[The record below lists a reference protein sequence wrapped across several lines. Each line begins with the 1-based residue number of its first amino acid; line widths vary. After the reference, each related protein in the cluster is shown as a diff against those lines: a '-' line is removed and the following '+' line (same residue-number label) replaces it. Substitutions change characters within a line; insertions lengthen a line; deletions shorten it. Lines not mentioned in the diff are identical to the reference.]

1 MPDDTK
7 GKAFPDVSAKL
18 SALPKKSLFE
28 RQKADAEAK
37 RAREKAETAAVYEDF
52 VKSFEDDVSEG
63 PRASD
68 GRPNTFGGRGGAFGG
83 GPPRRHFTNSGPRS
97 SGPGS
102 LGPPPPSLSRKRPH
116 EGPSDDEDDRSAE
129 AKEAERA
136 AARPTLYLSS
146 LPPGTSPSVLKS
158 LISSPLVVGNV
169 HILRPQN
176 QSPTER
182 KSVAAIITL
191 ASDSAASDIDS
202 AETSAG
208 HHHQAHIV
216 GALHPPSSYGPNLG
230 RIVTA
235 TQVEVK
241 APADVKQLR
250 LIHKTLENLLN
261 HGPEFEALLMSRPE
275 VQREEKWAWIWDA
288 RSPGGVYYRW
298 KLWQVITNPRSH
310 GNRKSKS
317 QQPSSVFEDG
327 ASWIAPERDIKF
339 EFTTRLDEIISDED
353 YNSSD
358 EEQSDGEEEKR
369 NLGGAPPPEG
379 GNGPNDGLG
388 YMNPLQKAKLT
399 HLLARLPTTHARL
412 RRGDI
417 ARITAFAIEHAGLGA
432 DEVVDM
438 IVLNILSPLAYTG
451 ANPNRDLE
459 NDAANRES
467 HEKDNDNPSKG
478 KMDLSAAKLV
488 GLYTISD
495 ILSSSATSGVRHAWR
510 YRQLFESA
518 LRSHKVFEHLGR
530 LEKDLHWGRLKA
542 EKWKRSVGTLL
553 HLWEGW
559 CVFPQSSHEHFV
571 QVFEQPPLTDEELQK
586 EKEKAEIEQA
596 SNAFSKKKNRWKT
609 VDDEDPGSSYFDQSG
624 PSEIKKAAH
633 QAPVTAYP
641 AEDESMSDIDGV
653 PMEDSDLEMPDEEE
667 PTEEESMPR
676 DSDAVMTQPP
686 GQPEDITG
694 HQDPEPERR
703 EPVSRRP
710 RKPRP
715 KAEDMFASD
724 SDIYQYSIWASSQ
737 GSQAATAEFE
747 PHRGHHPSRINKYLP
762 PQHSALSAF
771 YTVVSPLTSL
781 NHLSTKC
788 PTSPLSLVCGL
799 PSPIADAPALPAPA
813 RETFSSDGQR
823 SQQFVEFY
831 YQTFDSNRSG
841 LAPLYVRPYT
851 PPCARREPPTAMDIR
866 DQSMLTFET
875 SSVQGTAGIL
885 EKLTSLPFQ
894 QVRHQIATL
903 DAQPSSEGGI
913 AVLVTGGLIVDEES
927 KPMSYTQCFNLQPDG
942 QGSFFVLN
950 DIFRLIYAA

>member
-1 MPDDTK
+1 MPDETK
-7 GKAFPDVSAKL
+7 GNAFPDVSAKL

-52 VKSFEDDVSEG
+52 VKSFEDDVPEG
-63 PRASD
+63 PRVSD
-68 GRPNTFGGRGGAFGG
+68 GRPNTFGGRGGAFG

-116 EGPSDDEDDRSAE
+116 EGYVAQSRGRDNTQGMMGYDHSGPISSGPPLGFRSPSDDEDDRSAE
-129 AKEAERA
+129 AKEAEKA
-136 AARPTLYLSS
+136 AARPTLYLAS

-158 LISSPLVVGNV
+158 LITSPLVVGNV

-182 KSVAAIITL
+182 KSVAAIVTL

-202 AETSAG
+202 AVTALQNKYLGRGYYLTLSRHLSSAAISSNMPSNINMTNTSSLPF
-208 HHHQAHIV
+208 
-216 GALHPPSSYGPNLG
+216 GAKSIQPNFGGGGNLSRAPPPGSHRGGFAPPSSYGPNLG
-230 RIVTA
+230 RTAPA

-241 APADVKQLR
+241 APADVKNLR

-275 VQREEKWAWIWDA
+275 VQREERWAWIWDA

-298 KLWQVITNPRSH
+298 KLWQIITNPRSH
-310 GNRKSKS
+310 GDRNSKS
-317 QQPSSVFEDG
+317 QKPSSVFEDG
-327 ASWIAPERDIKF
+327 ASWVPPERDIKF

-358 EEQSDGEEEKR
+358 EEQSDGEDERR

-379 GNGPNDGLG
+379 GNGPNDGLK

-417 ARITAFAIEHAGLGA
+417 ARTTAFAIEHAGSGA

-451 ANPNRDLE
+451 ANPDRDME
-459 NDAANRES
+459 KDAVNRES
-467 HEKDNDNPSKG
+467 HEKDSDNPSKG

-518 LRSHKVFEHLGR
+518 LRSHRVFEHLGR

-559 CVFPQSSHEHFV
+559 CVFPQSSHQHFV
-571 QVFEQPPLTDEELQK
+571 QMFEQPPLTDEESQK
-586 EKEKAEIEQA
+586 EKEKAEVEQA
-596 SNAFSKKKNRWKT
+596 SNAFVKKKNRWKT
-609 VDDEDPGSSYFDQSG
+609 VDDEDPGTSYFDQSG
-624 PSEIKKAAH
+624 PSEIENAAH
-633 QAPVTAYP
+633 QAPVGAYP
-641 AEDESMSDIDGV
+641 TEDESMSDIDGV
-653 PMEDSDLEMPDEEE
+653 PMEDSDLEMPDEGEPMEE
-667 PTEEESMPR
+667 DRTPR
-676 DSDAVMTQPP
+676 DSDTVMSQLPE
-686 GQPEDITG
+686 QPEDVTG
-694 HQDPEPERR
+694 QQYTQPEKK
-703 EPVSRRP
+703 EPASRRP

-724 SDIYQYSIWASSQ
+724 S
-737 GSQAATAEFE
+737 E
-747 PHRGHHPSRINKYLP
+747 
-762 PQHSALSAF
+762 
-771 YTVVSPLTSL
+771 
-781 NHLSTKC
+781 
-788 PTSPLSLVCGL
+788 
-799 PSPIADAPALPAPA
+799 
-813 RETFSSDGQR
+813 
-823 SQQFVEFY
+823 
-831 YQTFDSNRSG
+831 
-841 LAPLYVRPYT
+841 
-851 PPCARREPPTAMDIR
+851 
-866 DQSMLTFET
+866 
-875 SSVQGTAGIL
+875 
-885 EKLTSLPFQ
+885 
-894 QVRHQIATL
+894 
-903 DAQPSSEGGI
+903 
-913 AVLVTGGLIVDEES
+913 
-927 KPMSYTQCFNLQPDG
+927 
-942 QGSFFVLN
+942 
-950 DIFRLIYAA
+950 